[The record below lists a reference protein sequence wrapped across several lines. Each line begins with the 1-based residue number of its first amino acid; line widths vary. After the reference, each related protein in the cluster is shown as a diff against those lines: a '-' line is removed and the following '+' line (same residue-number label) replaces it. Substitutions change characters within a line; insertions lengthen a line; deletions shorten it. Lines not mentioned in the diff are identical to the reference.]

1 MEMRGAESREGLG
14 NAKKRLK
21 RKRGRKMTTGGRRL
35 CDRISR
41 RFIQLEKEQTFKYD
55 ISCALC
61 VRVFE
66 REGIFV
72 SVCELLCTRRY
83 VCV

>member
-1 MEMRGAESREGLG
+1 
-14 NAKKRLK
+14 
-21 RKRGRKMTTGGRRL
+21 MTTGGRRL